1 MPSPIES
8 SPLYNEDLAPTT
20 AARRTWGTYSFAALW
35 VSMSVN
41 ILTYMLA
48 ASLIQGGMNWKQAV
62 ITVFIGNTI
71 VLIPMLLNS
80 HPGARYG
87 IPFPVLA
94 RASFGV
100 LGANFAAV
108 LRALVACGWF
118 GIQTWIGGEAINTL
132 ITTLAPAW
140 GQVAHSTAICF
151 MAFWLINLLVILKG
165 IEYIR
170 FLQGISAP
178 ILLAVGLLLLAWAYK
193 SAGGFGPMLS
203 AQSRFLSFSD
213 FLKFLIPALNGT
225 VGFWATVSLNI
236 PDFTRFA
243 KSQRQQVIGQ
253 ALALPTT
260 MTLYSLIGILVT
272 SATVVIYGT
281 AIWDPVQ
288 LLSRFHSPVAVVI
301 SLLAILLATLNVNIG
316 ANVVSPA
323 NDFSNLWP
331 RKISFRTGGII
342 TCFMGIALMP
352 WKLLSSY
359 STFIFGWLG
368 GYAAFL
374 GPVAGIMICDYFVIR
389 RRELIVEDLYLY
401 PSKRQQQRSQS
412 DAPYSNGSYGDASY
426 QGTPSGVPKADTTNA
441 PLGAEGRP
449 GIYEYSRGFNWL
461 AVLALALGA
470 GTALVG
476 LVVPSL
482 RILYSYSWFVGFAV
496 AFVAYYGL
504 MKPQVAW
511 DARAGQYYE

>member
-1 MPSPIES
+1 MSTIQASARSRIES
-8 SPLYNEDLAPTT
+8 SPLYNPDLAPTT
-20 AARRTWGTYSFAALW
+20 AERRHWGTYNYAALW

-62 ITVFIGNTI
+62 VTVFIGNSI

-100 LGANFAAV
+100 LGANVAAV

-118 GIQTWIGGEAINTL
+118 GIQTWIGGEAISTL
-132 ITTLAPAW
+132 ISVLAPGW
-140 GQVAHSTAICF
+140 SHVAYGPAICF
-151 MAFWLINLLVILKG
+151 FAFWLINLAVIVKG

-178 ILLAVGLLLLAWAYK
+178 ILLAVGVLLLAWAYHA
-193 SAGGFGPMLS
+193 AGGFGPMLS
-203 AQSRFLSFSD
+203 APSRFATFSD

-243 KSQRQQVIGQ
+243 RSQRQQMIGQ
-253 ALALPTT
+253 ALGLPTT

-272 SATVVIYGT
+272 SATVIIYGA

-288 LLSRFHSPVAVVI
+288 LLSRFHSPVAVII

-316 ANVVSPA
+316 ANIVSPA

-331 RKISFRTGGII
+331 RKISFRTGGVI

-352 WKLLSSY
+352 WKLLADY
-359 STFIFGWLG
+359 KTFILGWLG

-389 RRELIVEDLYLY
+389 RRILLLDDLYL
-401 PSKRQQQRSQS
+401 RQ
-412 DAPYSNGSYGDASY
+412 
-426 QGTPSGVPKADTTNA
+426 
-441 PLGAEGRP
+441 GA
-449 GIYEYSRGFNWL
+449 YEYSGGFNWL
-461 AVLALALGA
+461 ALTALAAGA

-476 LVVPSL
+476 LAIPSL
-482 RILYSYSWFVGFAV
+482 RTLYDYSWFVGFV
-496 AFVAYYGL
+496 ISFVLYYGL
-504 MKPQVAW
+504 MQLRKQPAVALV
-511 DARAGQYYE
+511 EKT

>member
-1 MPSPIES
+1 MTNRESPRIES
-8 SPLYNEDLAPTT
+8 SPLYNPDLAPAT
-20 AARRTWGTYSFAALW
+20 AERRHWGTYNYAALW

-62 ITVFIGNTI
+62 ATVFLGNTI

-100 LGANFAAV
+100 LGANVAAV

-118 GIQTWIGGEAINTL
+118 GIQTWIGGEAVSTL
-132 ITTLAPAW
+132 IATLVPSW
-140 GQVAHSTAICF
+140 RNFPLSTAVCF
-151 MAFWLINLLVILKG
+151 LVFWLINLAVILKG
-165 IEYIR
+165 VEYIR
-170 FLQGISAP
+170 VLQGISAP
-178 ILLAVGLLLLAWAYK
+178 VLLAVGLLLLAWAYRG
-193 SAGGFGPMLS
+193 AGGFGPML
-203 AQSRFLSFSD
+203 AAPSRFPNFPD
-213 FLKFLIPALNGT
+213 FLKFLIPALNAT

-243 KSQRQQVIGQ
+243 RSQRQQMIGQ
-253 ALALPTT
+253 ALALPAT

-331 RKISFRTGGII
+331 RKISFRTGGVI
-342 TCFMGIALMP
+342 TCFMGIAMMP
-352 WKLLSSY
+352 WKLLGSY
-359 STFIFGWLG
+359 KTMIFGWLG

-374 GPVAGIMICDYFVIR
+374 GPVAGIMICDYLVIR
-389 RRELIVEDLYLY
+389 RRVLLLDDLYL
-401 PSKRQQQRSQS
+401 R
-412 DAPYSNGSYGDASY
+412 D
-426 QGTPSGVPKADTTNA
+426 
-441 PLGAEGRP
+441 GA
-449 GIYEYSRGFNWL
+449 YEYSRGINWL
-461 AVLALALGA
+461 AVAALAAGA

-482 RILYSYSWFVGFAV
+482 RTLYDYSWFVGFAV
-496 AFVAYYGL
+496 SFTAYYL
-504 MKPQVAW
+504 FMKLLGGHGFSRA
-511 DARAGQYYE
+511 ARAK

>member
-1 MPSPIES
+1 MPTTAPLNKDIES
-8 SPLYNEDLAPTT
+8 SPLYNADLAPVS
-20 AARRTWGTYSFAALW
+20 ADRRTWSTYNYSALW

-41 ILTYMLA
+41 TLTYILA
-48 ASLIQGGMNWKQAV
+48 ASLISKGMNWKQAV
-62 ITVFIGNTI
+62 LTIFLGNTI
-71 VLIPMLLNS
+71 VLAPMLLNS

-87 IPFPVLA
+87 VPFPVLA

-100 LGANFAAV
+100 LGANVAAV

-118 GIQTWIGGEAINTL
+118 GIQTWIGGEAISTL
-132 ITTLAPAW
+132 ISTLAPSW
-140 GQVAHSTAICF
+140 GRFPHSTAICF
-151 MAFWLINLLVILKG
+151 LAFWFINLAVVLKG

-178 ILLAVGLLLLAWAYK
+178 ILLAVGLLLLGWAYRT
-193 SAGGFGPMLS
+193 AGGFGPMLS
-203 AQSRFLSFSD
+203 SPSRFVSFED
-213 FLKFLIPALNGT
+213 FLKFLVPALNAT

-243 KSQRQQVIGQ
+243 RSQRQQAIGQ

-301 SLLAILLATLNVNIG
+301 SLIAILLATLNVNIG

-331 RKISFRTGGII
+331 RGISFRTGGVI

-352 WKLLSSY
+352 WKLLANY
-359 STFIFGWLG
+359 KTFILGWLG

-374 GPVAGIMICDYFVIR
+374 GPVAGIMICDYFLVR
-389 RRELIVEDLYLY
+389 KRNLQVEDLYL
-401 PSKRQQQRSQS
+401 R
-412 DAPYSNGSYGDASY
+412 G
-426 QGTPSGVPKADTTNA
+426 GV
-441 PLGAEGRP
+441 
-449 GIYEYSRGFNWL
+449 YEYSHGFNWMAL
-461 AVLALALGA
+461 LALGAGA

-476 LVVPSL
+476 LVVPSV
-482 RILYSYSWFVGFAV
+482 RALYDYSWFVGFAV
-496 AFVAYYGL
+496 SFAVYYAL
-504 MKPQVAW
+504 MRLQRQA
-511 DARAGQYYE
+511 ALASAEA

>member
-1 MPSPIES
+1 MNPSSSIES
-8 SPLYNEDLAPTT
+8 SPLYNPDLAPVPTE
-20 AARRTWGTYSFAALW
+20 RRTWGTYNFAALW

-48 ASLIQGGMNWKQAV
+48 ASLIQGGMDWKQAV
-62 ITVFIGNTI
+62 ATVFLGNTI
-71 VLIPMLLNS
+71 VLVPMLLNS

-87 IPFPVLA
+87 IPFPILA

-100 LGANFAAV
+100 LGANVAAV
-108 LRALVACGWF
+108 LRAFVACGWF

-132 ITTLAPAW
+132 IATLYPAW
-140 GQVAHSTAICF
+140 TNVAHGAAICF
-151 MAFWLINLLVILKG
+151 MAFWLINLAVILKG

-178 ILLAVGLLLLAWAYK
+178 VLLGVGILLLVWAYRA
-193 SAGGFGPMLS
+193 AGGFGPMVS
-203 AQSRFLSFSD
+203 ASSRFGSYSD

-243 KSQRQQVIGQ
+243 RSQRQQIIGQ
-253 ALALPTT
+253 ALALPAT

-288 LLSRFHSPVAVVI
+288 LLSRFHSPLAVII
-301 SLLAILLATLNVNIG
+301 SLVAILLATLNVNIG

-331 RKISFRTGGII
+331 RKISFRMGGVI

-352 WKLLSSY
+352 WKLLSDY
-359 STFIFGWLG
+359 KTFILGWLG
-368 GYAAFL
+368 GYAASL
-374 GPVAGIMICDYFVIR
+374 GRVAGIMICAFLVVRKRILRVD
-389 RRELIVEDLYLY
+389 DLYL
-401 PSKRQQQRSQS
+401 R
-412 DAPYSNGSYGDASY
+412 GAS
-426 QGTPSGVPKADTTNA
+426 
-441 PLGAEGRP
+441 
-449 GIYEYSRGFNWL
+449 YEYSRGFNWR
-461 AVLALALGA
+461 AIFALALGA

-476 LVVPSL
+476 LVIPAL
-482 RILYSYSWFVGFAV
+482 RILYDYSWFVGFAV
-496 AFVAYYGL
+496 SFVAYYFL
-504 MKPQVAW
+504 MKLQPQGFRQ
-511 DARAGQYYE
+511 D

>member
-1 MPSPIES
+1 MTTSPAPQPRRIEA
-8 SPLYNEDLAPTT
+8 SPLYNPDLAP
-20 AARRTWGTYSFAALW
+20 ASSERRTWGTYNFAALW

-48 ASLIQGGMNWKQAV
+48 ASLVQGGMNWKQAV
-62 ITVFIGNTI
+62 VTVFLGNSI

-80 HPGARYG
+80 HPGTRYG
-87 IPFPVLA
+87 VPFPVLA

-100 LGANFAAV
+100 LGANVAAV

-118 GIQTWIGGEAINTL
+118 GIQTWIGGQAISTL
-132 ITTLAPAW
+132 IGVLAPGWAHFS
-140 GQVAHSTAICF
+140 HSTAICF
-151 MAFWLINLLVILKG
+151 LAFWLINLAVILKG

-178 ILLAVGLLLLAWAYK
+178 ILLGVGLLLLAWAYHA
-193 SAGGFGPMLS
+193 AGGFGPMLS
-203 AQSRFLSFSD
+203 APSRFASFPE
-213 FLKFLIPALNGT
+213 FLKFLVPALNAT

-243 KSQRQQVIGQ
+243 RSQRQQAIGQ

-281 AIWDPVQ
+281 AVWNPVE
-288 LLSRFHSPVAVVI
+288 LLSRFHSPLAVVI

-331 RKISFRTGGII
+331 RKISFRMGGVI
-342 TCFMGIALMP
+342 TCFMGVAMMP
-352 WKLLSSY
+352 WKLLASY
-359 STFIFGWLG
+359 GTFIFGWLG

-389 RRELIVEDLYLY
+389 GRVLIVDDLYL
-401 PSKRQQQRSQS
+401 R
-412 DAPYSNGSYGDASY
+412 G
-426 QGTPSGVPKADTTNA
+426 
-441 PLGAEGRP
+441 GA
-449 GIYEYSRGFNWL
+449 YEYSHGFNWL
-461 AVLALALGA
+461 AVIALATGA
-470 GTALVG
+470 ATALIG
-476 LVVPSL
+476 LVIPSL
-482 RILYSYSWFVGFAV
+482 RPLYDYSWFVGFAV
-496 AFVAYYGL
+496 SFVVYYSL
-504 MKPQVAW
+504 MKMGGEATVLQA
-511 DARAGQYYE
+511 EISS

>member
-1 MPSPIES
+1 MSAAQPSIPSEIES
-8 SPLYNEDLAPTT
+8 SPLYNRDLAP
-20 AARRTWGTYSFAALW
+20 AGRERQTWGTYNFAALW

-48 ASLIQGGMNWKQAV
+48 AGLVQGGMNWKQAV
-62 ITVFIGNTI
+62 ATVFLGNSI

-100 LGANFAAV
+100 LGANVAAV
-108 LRALVACGWF
+108 SRALVACGWF
-118 GIQTWIGGEAINTL
+118 GIQTWIGGEAIHTL
-132 ITTLAPAW
+132 IRTLVPAW
-140 GQVAHSTAICF
+140 GHLPYGPAICF
-151 MAFWLINLLVILKG
+151 VAFWLINLFVILKG

-170 FLQGISAP
+170 VLQGISAP
-178 ILLAVGLLLLAWAYK
+178 VRLVVGVLLLCWAYAT
-193 SAGGFGPMLS
+193 AGGFGPML
-203 AQSRFLSFSD
+203 AALSRFSNFPE
-213 FLKFLIPALNGT
+213 FLQFLVPALNGT
-225 VGFWATVSLNI
+225 VGFWAAVSLNI
-236 PDFTRFA
+236 PDFTSFA
-243 KSQRQQVIGQ
+243 RRQREQVIWQ

-331 RKISFRTGGII
+331 RKISFRTGGVI

-352 WKLLSSY
+352 WKLLADY
-359 STFIFGWLG
+359 KTFILGWLG

-374 GPVAGIMICDYFVIR
+374 GPVAGIMICDYFVVR
-389 RRELIVEDLYLY
+389 KRVLQVDDLYLRGGMY
-401 PSKRQQQRSQS
+401 E
-412 DAPYSNGSYGDASY
+412 YSNG
-426 QGTPSGVPKADTTNA
+426 
-441 PLGAEGRP
+441 
-449 GIYEYSRGFNWL
+449 FNWRAL
-461 AVLALALGA
+461 IALALGS

-476 LVVPSL
+476 LAVPVV
-482 RILYSYSWFVGFAV
+482 RVLYDYSWFVGFAV
-496 AFVAYYGL
+496 SFAVYYAL
-504 MKPQVAW
+504 MRLQRQA
-511 DARAGQYYE
+511 ALASAEA

>member
-1 MPSPIES
+1 MTSSSAEIRARIES
-8 SPLYNEDLAPTT
+8 SPLYNKDLAPTT
-20 AARRTWGTYSFAALW
+20 PDHRTWGTYNYAALW

-62 ITVFIGNTI
+62 ATVFVGNTI
-71 VLIPMLLNS
+71 VLLPMLLNS
-80 HPGARYG
+80 HPGAKYG

-100 LGANFAAV
+100 LGANVAAV

-118 GIQTWIGGEAINTL
+118 GIQTWIGGEAISTL
-132 ITTLAPAW
+132 IATLAPGW
-140 GQVAHSTAICF
+140 KQFPHSTAICF
-151 MAFWLINLLVILKG
+151 MVFWLINLAVILKG

-170 FLQGISAP
+170 FLQGVSAP
-178 ILLAVGLLLLAWAYK
+178 VLLGVGLLLLGWAYHT
-193 SAGGFGPMLS
+193 AGGFGPML
-203 AQSRFLSFSD
+203 AAPSRFTSLPD
-213 FLKFLIPALNGT
+213 FLKFLVPALNAT

-243 KSQRQQVIGQ
+243 RSNREQAIGQ
-253 ALALPTT
+253 ALALPAT

-281 AIWDPVQ
+281 AIWDPVA
-288 LLSRFHSPVAVVI
+288 LLSRFNSPIAVVI
-301 SLLAILLATLNVNIG
+301 SLFAILLATLNVNIG

-331 RKISFRTGGII
+331 RKISFRVGGVM

-352 WKLLSSY
+352 WKLLADY
-359 STFIFGWLG
+359 GTFIFGWLG

-374 GPVAGIMICDYFVIR
+374 GPVAGIMICDYFLIR
-389 RRELIVEDLYLY
+389 RRVLFLEDLYL
-401 PSKRQQQRSQS
+401 R
-412 DAPYSNGSYGDASY
+412 G
-426 QGTPSGVPKADTTNA
+426 
-441 PLGAEGRP
+441 GA
-449 GIYEYSRGFNWL
+449 YEYTRGFNWR
-461 AVLALALGA
+461 AVAALTAGA
-470 GTALVG
+470 GMALVG

-482 RILYSYSWFVGFAV
+482 RVLYDYSWFVGFAM

-504 MKPQVAW
+504 MKI
-511 DARAGQYYE
+511 DERREARVG

>member
-1 MPSPIES
+1 MTTARETAPSDIQS
-8 SPLYNEDLAPTT
+8 SPLYNPDLAP
-20 AARRTWGTYSFAALW
+20 ASADHRHWGTYNYAALW

-62 ITVFIGNTI
+62 ATVFLGNTI
-71 VLIPMLLNS
+71 VLVPMLLNS

-100 LGANFAAV
+100 LGANVAAV

-118 GIQTWIGGEAINTL
+118 GIQTWIGGEAISTL
-132 ITTLAPAW
+132 IATLFPSW
-140 GQVAHSTAICF
+140 QGVPLNTAICF
-151 MAFWLINLLVILKG
+151 LAFWLINLAVILKG

-170 FLQGISAP
+170 HLQGISAP
-178 ILLAVGLLLLAWAYK
+178 ILLAVGLLLLAWAYR
-193 SAGGFGPMLS
+193 SAGGFGPML
-203 AQSRFLSFSD
+203 AAPSRFANFSD

-225 VGFWATVSLNI
+225 VGFWATISLNI

-243 KSQRQQVIGQ
+243 RNQKGQIIGQ
-253 ALALPTT
+253 SLALPTT

-288 LLSRFHSPVAVVI
+288 LLSRFHSPIAVVI

-331 RKISFRTGGII
+331 RRISFRTGGVI

-352 WKLLSSY
+352 WKLLANY
-359 STFIFGWLG
+359 KTFILGWLG

-374 GPVAGIMICDYFVIR
+374 GPVAGIMICDYFLLR
-389 RRELIVEDLYLY
+389 RRVLVVDDLYL
-401 PSKRQQQRSQS
+401 R
-412 DAPYSNGSYGDASY
+412 
-426 QGTPSGVPKADTTNA
+426 
-441 PLGAEGRP
+441 GR
-449 GIYEYSRGFNWL
+449 IYEYSRGFNSR
-461 AVLALALGA
+461 AVGALALGA

-476 LVVPSL
+476 LVIPNL
-482 RILYSYSWFVGFAV
+482 RPLYDYSWFVGFAV
-496 AFVAYYGL
+496 AFGTYYGL
-504 MKPQVAW
+504 MKLSASPNLN
-511 DARAGQYYE
+511 